1 MNKWT
6 DQGVDVGEEPGG
18 MSFDMAAPDK
28 GGPAHALA
36 GPARARGRDMPGLQ
50 QLAERQAR
58 EMRACLEPLLR
69 RPPPITADEVV
80 REPFGDYVR
89 RMRGPLMSVTL
100 LDLSPCSGRAMLVME
115 PNLVLHMIDL
125 FFGGNGVVPAALPPE
140 FSPTGLALIDRATT
154 RINEVLARSWTPFGV
169 IGFRTCGHES
179 NPRMLN
185 HVAADEMVVVTRFV
199 LTLADGRCTP
209 IDIVY
214 PMQSLRPF
222 MASLGPPPS
231 PAKAAGDPK
240 WRGGLTRAV
249 MDVTLEVRIVLSE
262 PVMPLSRLAN
272 LRPGDVI
279 PLELTP
285 DVHVL
290 VSGRRFARATV
301 GQSGTKAAIRL
312 EQIEPFSHDEDHQ

>member
-18 MSFDMAAPDK
+18 ISFDMAADDK
-28 GGPAHALA
+28 GKPAHAFS
-36 GPARARGRDMPGLQ
+36 GPARARGSDMPGLQ

-69 RPPPITADEVV
+69 RPPPIAADEVV

-89 RMRGPLMSVTL
+89 RMRGPLTSFTL

-115 PNLVLHMIDL
+115 PNLVLHIIDL
-125 FFGGNGVVPAALPPE
+125 FFGGTGAVPAALPQE

-154 RINEVLARSWTPFGV
+154 RVNEMLARTWTPFGV

-179 NPRMLN
+179 NARMLN
-185 HVAADEMVVVTRFV
+185 HVAPDEMVVVTRFV

-214 PMQSLRPF
+214 PMQSLRAF
-222 MASLGPPPS
+222 MPSLGPPPG
-231 PAKAAGDPK
+231 PAKPAGDPK
-240 WRGGLTRAV
+240 WRSGLTRAV
-249 MDVTLEVRIVLSE
+249 MDVALDMRAVLAE
-262 PVMPLSRLAN
+262 PVVPLSRLAA
-272 LRPGDVI
+272 LQPGDVI
-279 PLELTP
+279 PIALAP
-285 DVHVL
+285 DIQVL

-301 GQSGTKAAIRL
+301 GQSGAKVAIRL
-312 EQIEPFSHDEDHQ
+312 EQIEPFSNDEDNQ